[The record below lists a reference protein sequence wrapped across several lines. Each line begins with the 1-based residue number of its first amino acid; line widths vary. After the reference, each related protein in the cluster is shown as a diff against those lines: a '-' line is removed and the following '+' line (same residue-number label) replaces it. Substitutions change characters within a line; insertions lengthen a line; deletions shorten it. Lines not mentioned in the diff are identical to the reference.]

1 MKNRERQRANRKL
14 KDSYYESRGRNAEGY
29 WDPTAAQAVRNAVR
43 KSESRCVRA
52 AQ

>member
-14 KDSYYESRGRNAEGY
+14 KDTYYERRGRKAEGY
-29 WDPTAAQAVRNAVR
+29 WDPTAAQAVRNAAR
-43 KSESRCVRA
+43 KSESRCFRV